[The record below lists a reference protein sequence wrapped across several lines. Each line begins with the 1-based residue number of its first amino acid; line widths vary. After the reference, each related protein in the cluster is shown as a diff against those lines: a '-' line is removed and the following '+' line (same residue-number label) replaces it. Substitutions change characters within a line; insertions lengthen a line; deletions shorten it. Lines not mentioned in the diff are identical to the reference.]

1 MDTKTNITSRPPSYL
16 TIWHVRRH
24 ETINSTPLPHMKSS
38 YLTTATFV
46 LALTLFFEL
55 FDADTAFTDIC
66 LIAILATAIFPYL
79 LFQRLTQL
87 PLELDTVSS
96 SFPSIYYFSF
106 LFFFFHLLSP
116 FSTKLLT
123 AFLFHSCIPLSRSLL
138 LSFPPFLPLLFHAIS
153 RDSPISLFFPNY
165 ILNKI
170 RTKKYIVTM
179 AWTGKSDDERKARFF
194 LLYLFPIAMQT

>member
-1 MDTKTNITSRPPSYL
+1 
-16 TIWHVRRH
+16 
-24 ETINSTPLPHMKSS
+24 MKSS

-79 LFQRLTQL
+79 LFQRLPQL

-96 SFPSIYYFSF
+96 SFLSKYYFSF

-116 FSTKLLT
+116 SSTKLLT
-123 AFLFHSCIPLSRSLL
+123 AFLFYSCYMLSRSLI
-138 LSFPPFLPLLFHAIS
+138 LSFPPFLPRLFHAIS
-153 RDSPISLFFPNY
+153 CYSPISLFFPES

-170 RTKKYIVTM
+170 STKKYSVSM
-179 AWTGKSDDERKARFF
+179 A
-194 LLYLFPIAMQT
+194 